1 MPEIYE
7 NALKSSLIRGEIS
20 PVYVLHGDDSYLVN
34 HYEKIIIE
42 KTCGNDND
50 FDLQKFERDVDL
62 QAVFD
67 AVNQFS
73 MLGGKKCVILSDYDF
88 EASSKND
95 FDRLLLLL
103 SEKYETST
111 LVLKYDAIQFDASH
125 SARAKK
131 MISAV
136 ESAGGCSVT
145 LNHRSDSD
153 LAKLLINGAKRRGKQ
168 MDSSVARF
176 MIENCGVD
184 INTLMRELEKVC
196 LFAEDRVITK
206 EQVDLVCVK
215 SIDASVYE
223 YAKMIIN
230 CNTLGAINTLND
242 LFYMRVEPIVII
254 YTAASAFIDIARVIA
269 ANKSGNTNSDIAKD
283 FSYGK
288 KTFVIERAARNAR
301 KFNNKTLLLCLNE
314 ILNADSLIKSYS
326 QDDKYI
332 LEEMTVKLIHIIAN
346 GESIDKT

>member
-1 MPEIYE
+1 MPDIYE
-7 NALKSSLIRGEIS
+7 NALKSSLLRGEIL

-34 HYEKIIIE
+34 HYEKVIIE
-42 KTCGNDND
+42 KTCGKNRD

-73 MLGGKKCVILSDYDF
+73 MLGGRKCVILSDYDF
-88 EASSKND
+88 ESASKSD
-95 FDRLLLLL
+95 FERLLMLL
-103 SEKYETST
+103 SEKYEAST
-111 LVLKYDAIQFDASH
+111 FVLKYDAIQFDSAH

-131 MISAV
+131 IISAA

-145 LNHRSDSD
+145 LNHRGDSD
-153 LAKLLINGAKRRGKQ
+153 LAKMLINGAKRRGKQ
-168 MDSSVARF
+168 MDTSVARF
-176 MIENCGVD
+176 MIENCGSD
-184 INTLMRELEKVC
+184 INTLLRELEKVC
-196 LFAEDRVITK
+196 LFTEESSITK

-230 CNTLGAINTLND
+230 CNTLKAMNILND
-242 LFYMRVEPIVII
+242 LFYMRVEPIII
-254 YTAASAFIDIARVIA
+254 LYTAASAFIDIARLSA
-269 ANKSGNTNSDIAKD
+269 ANKAGKTNADVAED

-288 KTFVIERAARNAR
+288 KTFVIERASKNAR
-301 KFNNKTLLLCLNE
+301 KFNNRTLLLCLNE
-314 ILNADSLIKSYS
+314 ILSADRLLKSYS